1 MYIFI
6 GIAREDIS
14 LQALASTFLDAL
26 AGSCKSITVYLICKG
41 LETKE
46 MCHFHTW
53 PLKTVSTV
61 CHCSSPLE
69 LLIVY

>member
-26 AGSCKSITVYLICKG
+26 AGSCKSITDGTSYAKD
-41 LETKE
+41 
-46 MCHFHTW
+46 
-53 PLKTVSTV
+53 
-61 CHCSSPLE
+61 
-69 LLIVY
+69 